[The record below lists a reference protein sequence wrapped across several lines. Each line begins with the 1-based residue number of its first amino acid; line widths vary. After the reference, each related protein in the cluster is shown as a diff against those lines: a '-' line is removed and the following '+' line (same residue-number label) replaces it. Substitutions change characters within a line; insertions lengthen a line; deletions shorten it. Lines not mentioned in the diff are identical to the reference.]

1 MPEATLVD
9 AINLALARALADD
22 PDVVVFGE
30 DVGVNGGVFRAT
42 AGLQQRFGAERV
54 ARYLQVADPTK
65 VKSYYDVIAQVMRR
79 GRIKQEPAG
88 TVFARFLNYL
98 RHVELPS
105 SASPMPE
112 MSWFVT
118 Q

>member
-42 AGLQQRFGAERV
+42 AGLQQSAWAWRRRV
-54 ARYLQVADPTK
+54 SNLWVRSSSWD
-65 VKSYYDVIAQVMRR
+65 SFI
-79 GRIKQEPAG
+79 PASI
-88 TVFARFLNYL
+88 N
-98 RHVELPS
+98 
-105 SASPMPE
+105 
-112 MSWFVT
+112 W
-118 Q
+118 